1 MKKVKFLPLLCLA
14 PMMLAA
20 CGGVSKPSFAKAGS
34 KVEASEFG
42 EKFEKAIEDSFFAL
56 KEEGQRMPSLS
67 GKAVEKSS
75 VKSVLKRDKKQISK
89 YTSSSTD
96 KTVLK
101 YDSKNL
107 VASYVEKSSGSS
119 SSKDKTGSSRDSS
132 KVKATMFYQKGSHD
146 GETTMDYVAV
156 EDKTFEVES
165 PLEEGKEAASFDGM
179 MAMAIYFGFV
189 SEFEDYCDIDP
200 EKGSLYINKDKVF
213 TVEAKDEM
221 TNDDN
226 AAFTVAVKSY
236 VKAQL
241 SLAKK
246 DTLKVVVYTET
257 KTTTTYKED
266 ISISG
271 SDYFAGDV
279 AEYERKESYVATLKA
294 KKVSLKA
301 KDISKFKEVK

>member
-34 KVEASEFG
+34 KVEKGEFA
-42 EKFEKAIEDSFFAL
+42 EKMEKALEESFFSM
-56 KEEGQRMPSLS
+56 KDDSRMPSLS

-75 VKSVLKRDKKQISK
+75 SKSVLKRDKKQVSK
-89 YTSSSTD
+89 ETSSSTS
-96 KTVLK
+96 KSILK

-107 VASYVEKSSGSS
+107 VGSYVEKGSS
-119 SSKDKTGSSRDSS
+119 SSVSKDKTGTSRNSS
-132 KVKATMFYQKGSHD
+132 KSKATTFFQKGSHE
-146 GETTMDYVAV
+146 GEVTMDYVSV
-156 EDKTFEVES
+156 EDKKFEIEDVLKEG
-165 PLEEGKEAASFDGM
+165 EEAKSFDSMIAFGV
-179 MAMAIYFGFV
+179 YYGFV
-189 SEFEDYCDIDP
+189 YEFESELAVDP
-200 EKGSLYINKDKVF
+200 DKASLYVDKDKVF

-221 TNDDN
+221 TNDDS
-226 AAFTVAVKSY
+226 AAYTVAIKSY

-246 DTLKVVVYTET
+246 DTLKVVIYTEN
-257 KTTTTYKED
+257 KTTMTFKED
-266 ISISG
+266 ASVDG
-271 SDYFAGDV
+271 VDYFAGDV
-279 AEYERKESYVATLKA
+279 AESERKSSFVGKLKA